1 MQSEISIRDIL
12 HGGLLCCPPE
22 TSVTE
27 AARLMVA
34 ARCSSILVEDQG
46 RIVGIWT
53 EQDALDLDVADPA
66 VGTIP
71 VARSMS
77 SPVKTLAIDTGIG
90 EAALRFRE
98 EKVRHFLVVDGRG
111 ERRGI
116 VSQSDIV
123 INQGIEYYIAL
134 REIASVFSQRHSV
147 VAGSQPLAAAIRQM
161 RQERLDAVIVNCPQR
176 GPGIL
181 TERDVV
187 RLLGSG
193 NVAAA
198 AADAASYPLITLPV
212 NASLFHARKLFMER
226 QIRHLGVTGEDGELL
241 GLMTFADILANIEHE
256 YVHHLR
262 EALRE
267 SEQRLAASNHH
278 LRLAAKAFE
287 STFEGILV
295 TDADYVIESVNPAF
309 TRITGYTSADVI
321 GRTPSLLASGRHDAE
336 FYRQMYRAL
345 DTAGYWQGE
354 ICNRRKNGEV
364 YVEWLTINAVRDG
377 DDRITNYVAVFTD
390 FTTRKAAEEQ
400 MRFLAQHDALTGLSN
415 RSLLRDR
422 LVRAIPHAHRNG
434 RKLAVIFLDLN
445 DFKIINDTLGHEAG
459 DHTLKAVAQR
469 LIGCVRAEDTVA
481 RLGGDEFILLLE
493 ELGSAADAVPVVDK
507 IVEAIGQPIGFDG
520 RELRVSTSV
529 GISIYPDHGTEP
541 DELVRHA
548 DAAMY
553 QAKAD
558 GSSAYR
564 YFSGLPACRPG
575 APDGA

>member
-1 MQSEISIRDIL
+1 MPSEISVRDIL

-22 TSVTE
+22 TPVRE
-27 AARLMVA
+27 AARLMVE
-34 ARCSSILVEDQG
+34 ARCSSVLVEADGQ
-46 RIVGIWT
+46 IIGIWT

-66 VGTIP
+66 IGTVP
-71 VARSMS
+71 VADSMS
-77 SPVKTLAIDTGIG
+77 SPVKTLDIDTGIG

-98 EKVRHFLVVDGRG
+98 EKVRHFLVVDSRG
-111 ERRGI
+111 ARRGI

-123 INQGIEYYIAL
+123 INQGLEYFIAL
-134 REIASVFSQRHSV
+134 REIASVFNQRHTA
-147 VAGSQPLAAAIRQM
+147 VAGSLPLAEAVRLM
-161 RQERLDAVIVNCPQR
+161 RQDRLDAVIVNCPRR
-176 GPGIL
+176 GLGIL
-181 TERDVV
+181 TERDIV
-187 RLLGSG
+187 RLLGTG
-193 NVAAA
+193 AVTVDV
-198 AADAASYPLITLPV
+198 ADAASYPLITLPV
-212 NASLFHARKLFMER
+212 KASLFHARKLFMER
-226 QIRHLGVTGEDGELL
+226 RIRHLGVTGDDGELL

-267 SEQRLAASNHH
+267 SEQRLADSNHH

-309 TRITGYTSADVI
+309 TRITGYTPEDVI

-415 RSLLRDR
+415 RGLLRDR
-422 LVRAIPHAHRNG
+422 LLRAIPHAHRNG

-459 DHTLKAVAQR
+459 DYTLKAVAQR
-469 LIGCVRAEDTVA
+469 LTGCVRAEDTVS
-481 RLGGDEFILLLE
+481 RLGGDEFIVLLE
-493 ELGSAADAVPVVDK
+493 ELGSAADAIPVVDK
-507 IVEAIGQPIGFDG
+507 IVEAIGQPIDFGG
-520 RELRVSTSV
+520 RQLQVSTSV

-541 DELVRHA
+541 DELVRNA

-558 GSSAYR
+558 DSCAYR
-564 YFSGLPACRPG
+564 FFSGLPVCRP
-575 APDGA
+575 AAS

>member
-1 MQSEISIRDIL
+1 MPSEISVRDIL

-22 TSVTE
+22 TPVRE
-27 AARLMVA
+27 AARLMVE
-34 ARCSSILVEDQG
+34 ARCSSVLVEADGQ
-46 RIVGIWT
+46 IIGIWT

-66 VGTIP
+66 IGAVP
-71 VARSMS
+71 VADSMS
-77 SPVKTLAIDTGIG
+77 SPVKTLAMDTGIG

-98 EKVRHFLVVDGRG
+98 EKVRHFLVVDSRG
-111 ERRGI
+111 TRRGI

-123 INQGIEYYIAL
+123 INQGLEYFISL
-134 REIASVFSQRHSV
+134 REIASVFNQRHTA
-147 VAGSQPLAAAIRQM
+147 VAGSLPLAEAVRLM
-161 RQERLDAVIVNCPQR
+161 RQDRLDAVIVNCPRR
-176 GPGIL
+176 GLGIL
-181 TERDVV
+181 TERDIV
-187 RLLGSG
+187 RLLGTG
-193 NVAAA
+193 AVAADV
-198 AADAASYPLITLPV
+198 ADAASYPLITLPV
-212 NASLFHARKLFMER
+212 KASLFHARKLFMER
-226 QIRHLGVTGEDGELL
+226 HIRHLGVTGEDGELL

-267 SEQRLAASNHH
+267 SEQRLADSNHH

-309 TRITGYTSADVI
+309 TRITGYTPEDVI

-345 DTAGYWQGE
+345 DAAGYWQGE

-415 RSLLRDR
+415 RGLLRDR
-422 LVRAIPHAHRNG
+422 LLRAIPHAHRNG

-459 DHTLKAVAQR
+459 DYTLKAVAQR
-469 LIGCVRAEDTVA
+469 LTGCVRAEDTVS
-481 RLGGDEFILLLE
+481 RLGGDEFIVLLE
-493 ELGSAADAVPVVDK
+493 ELGCAADAIPVVDK
-507 IVEAIGQPIGFDG
+507 IVEAIGQPIGFGG
-520 RELRVSTSV
+520 RQLQVSTSV

-541 DELVRHA
+541 DELVRNA

-558 GSSAYR
+558 DGCAYR
-564 YFSGLPACRPG
+564 FFSGLPVCRP
-575 APDGA
+575 AAS